1 MLPRSERLSDSLL
14 DLFNALPEEVRSR
27 ALSHSSWVE
36 QRSDSYGRLAF
47 LGDSVLGLAV
57 AREFFDRHPDTDIG
71 DLTKMRNQAVSGR
84 ACAEVAVELGL
95 DQMIASV
102 EPSEGSGIEA
112 AKLLQSERALASVC
126 EAVIGACLVECGF
139 EVTAEATVEAFAG
152 QIEKATEERIDS
164 KTDLQ
169 ELLAR
174 SGSKVTYVLTE
185 ESGPAH
191 DPRFRVEATVNGE
204 TLGVGEGGSKK
215 EAEQA
220 AAERALGALGD

>member
-1 MLPRSERLSDSLL
+1 LSRSLL
-14 DLFNALPEEVRSR
+14 DLFNGLPEEVRSR
-27 ALSHSSWVE
+27 ALSHSSWVSN
-36 QRSDSYGRLAF
+36 RSDSYGRLAF

-95 DQMIASV
+95 DRMMASE
-102 EPSEGSGIEA
+102 EPKEGSGIEA
-112 AKLLQSERALASVC
+112 EKLLQSERALASVC
-126 EAVIGACLVECGF
+126 EAVIGACLVERGF
-139 EVTAEATVEAFAG
+139 EVTAKATVEAFST
-152 QIEKATEERIDS
+152 QIESAIDQRIDS

-174 SGSKVTYVLTE
+174 SGRKVVYVLTE
-185 ESGPAH
+185 ETGPAH
-191 DPRFRVEATVNGE
+191 DPRFSVEATVDGE

-220 AAERALGALGD
+220 AAERALEALQA

>member
-1 MLPRSERLSDSLL
+1 MSGSLL

-102 EPSEGSGIEA
+102 EPSEGAGIEA

-139 EVTAEATVEAFAG
+139 EVTAKATVEAFAG

-174 SGSKVTYVLTE
+174 SGRKVTYVLTE

>member
-1 MLPRSERLSDSLL
+1 LSRSLL
-14 DLFNALPEEVRSR
+14 DLFEALDEDLRSR

-36 QRSDSYGRLAF
+36 RRSDSYGRLAF

-57 AREFFDRHPDTDIG
+57 ARALFDRHPETDIG
-71 DLTKMRNQAVSGR
+71 DLTKMRNQAVSGK

-95 DQMIASV
+95 DRMVASR
-102 EPSEGSGIEA
+102 EPVQGSGIEA
-112 AKLLQSERALASVC
+112 GKLLESERAMASVC
-126 EAVIGACLVECGF
+126 EAVIGACLLEWGYD
-139 EVTAEATVEAFAG
+139 ETAAATVAAFEG
-152 QIEKATEERIDS
+152 QIGKATEERVDS

-174 SGSKVTYVLTE
+174 SGRKVIYVLTE
-185 ESGPAH
+185 EVGPAH
-191 DPRFRVEATVNGE
+191 DPSFKVEATVEGE

-220 AAERALGALGD
+220 AAERALETLGE

>member
-1 MLPRSERLSDSLL
+1 LSSSLL
-14 DLFNALPEEVRSR
+14 DLFNGLPEEVRSR
-27 ALSHSSWVE
+27 ALSHSSWVSH
-36 QRSDSYGRLAF
+36 RSDSYGRLAF

-57 AREFFDRHPDTDIG
+57 AREFFERHPDTDIG

-95 DQMIASV
+95 DRMMASE
-102 EPSEGSGIEA
+102 EPKDSSGIEA
-112 AKLLQSERALASVC
+112 EKLLQSERALASVC
-126 EAVIGACLVECGF
+126 EAVIGACLVERGF
-139 EVTAEATVEAFAG
+139 EITAKATVEAFTS
-152 QIEKATEERIDS
+152 QIESAIEQRIDS

-174 SGSKVTYVLTE
+174 RGRKVVYVLTE
-185 ESGPAH
+185 ETGPAH
-191 DPRFRVEATVNGE
+191 DPRFRVEATVDGE

-220 AAERALGALGD
+220 AAEMALEALEA

>member
-1 MLPRSERLSDSLL
+1 MSDSLL

-174 SGSKVTYVLTE
+174 SGRKVTYVLTE

>member
-1 MLPRSERLSDSLL
+1 MSSSLL
-14 DLFNALPEEVRSR
+14 DLFNGLSEEVRSR
-27 ALSHSSWVE
+27 ALSHSSWVSN
-36 QRSDSYGRLAF
+36 RSDSYGRLAF

-57 AREFFDRHPDTDIG
+57 AREFFERHPDTDIG

-95 DQMIASV
+95 DQMMATE
-102 EPSEGSGIEA
+102 EPQEGSGIEA
-112 AKLLQSERALASVC
+112 EKLLQSERALASIC
-126 EAVIGACLVECGF
+126 EAVIGACLVERGF
-139 EVTAEATVEAFAG
+139 EITAKATVEAFAT
-152 QIEKATEERIDS
+152 QIESAIDQRIDS

-174 SGSKVTYVLTE
+174 SGRKVIYVLTE
-185 ESGPAH
+185 ETGPAH
-191 DPRFRVEATVNGE
+191 DPRFSVEATVDGE

-220 AAERALGALGD
+220 AAEKALEALQA

>member
-1 MLPRSERLSDSLL
+1 LSSSLL
-14 DLFNALPEEVRSR
+14 DLFNGLPEEVRSR
-27 ALSHSSWVE
+27 ALSHSSWVSN
-36 QRSDSYGRLAF
+36 RSDSYGRLAF

-84 ACAEVAVELGL
+84 ACAEVAVALGL
-95 DQMIASV
+95 DRMMVSE
-102 EPSEGSGIEA
+102 EPQEGSGIEA
-112 AKLLQSERALASVC
+112 EKLLQSERALASVC
-126 EAVIGACLVECGF
+126 EAVIGACLVERGF
-139 EVTAEATVEAFAG
+139 AVTAKATVEAFST
-152 QIEKATEERIDS
+152 QIESAIDQRIDS

-174 SGSKVTYVLTE
+174 SGRKVIYVLTE
-185 ESGPAH
+185 ETGPAH
-191 DPRFRVEATVNGE
+191 DPRFSVEATVDGE

-220 AAERALGALGD
+220 AAERALEALRA

>member
-174 SGSKVTYVLTE
+174 SGRKVTYVLTE